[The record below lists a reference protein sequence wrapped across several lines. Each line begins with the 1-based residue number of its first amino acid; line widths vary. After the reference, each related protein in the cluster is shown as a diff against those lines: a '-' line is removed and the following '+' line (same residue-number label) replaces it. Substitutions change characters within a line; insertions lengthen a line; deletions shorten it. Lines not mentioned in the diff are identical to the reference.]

1 MEQHRNDLWAA
12 ERLAST
18 KPNWSPNL
26 TRGRALLSAKLH
38 ARNHLRGRF
47 AVPAAVTALCL
58 MVLAIPATRTFAEDL
73 WYRFV
78 LDRVNVVQLD
88 LSKSPLNTHVTT
100 NGLERSVRN
109 LKEAQAL
116 AGFPLQLP
124 SPEVLPGVPSITVTG
139 PISVEQTIR
148 VSDMESALACVGA
161 SNVQVPDEWDGVQL
175 HTEIGPVV
183 TASYPGNIEIQEE
196 LPMQMA
202 IPSGFPLQRFAEVF
216 FESMGVPRW
225 KADLMA
231 LQFADHPAWLLDIP
245 PNAEVTLHELKFS
258 DSPAFLMEELD
269 PSGALKRATV
279 ILCTGERIYSVSS
292 PSATLSTQIA
302 EALS

>member
-26 TRGRALLSAKLH
+26 TRGRALLRARVH
-38 ARNHLRGRF
+38 TRNHLSGWF
-47 AVPAAVTALCL
+47 AVPGAAAALCL
-58 MVLAIPATRTFAEDL
+58 VVLAIPATRTFAEDL

-78 LDRVNVVQLD
+78 LDRVNVVRLD

-100 NGLERSVRN
+100 NGLERSVQN
-109 LKEAQAL
+109 LEEAQAQ

-124 SPEVLPGVPSITVTG
+124 SPEVLPGVPSIAVTG
-139 PISVEQTIR
+139 PISVEQAIR
-148 VSDMESALACVGA
+148 VSDMESALARVRA
-161 SNVQVPDEWDGVQL
+161 FDVQVPAAWDGVQL
-175 HTEIGPVV
+175 HTEIGPIV

-202 IPSGFPLQRFAEVF
+202 IPSGFPLQDFAEVF

-225 KADLMA
+225 KADVMA
-231 LQFADHPAWLLDIP
+231 RRFADQPAWLLDIP
-245 PNAEVTLHELKFS
+245 PNAPVTLHELNFS
-258 DSPAFLMEELD
+258 DSPAFVMEEYD

-302 EALS
+302 KALS